1 VSMRKVK
8 RGRGGKAHPTDAPR
22 ITLRHTYWLE
32 AVILVSL
39 REMKSYGYE
48 LMRRVAKFGFEA
60 INPGTFYRNLRHME
74 NEGLV
79 RSEWDT
85 SKRGPA
91 RRMYSITDTGEAY
104 LDFSVKALEEYRHKM
119 DAFFRLYHGMVGVV
133 NGSEAS

>member
-1 VSMRKVK
+1 VSMRKEE
-8 RGRGGKAHPTDAPR
+8 RGCGDKARPINAPR
-22 ITLRHTYWLE
+22 ITPRSTHWLE

-48 LMRRVAKFGFEA
+48 LMRGVAKFGFEA

-74 NEGLV
+74 NEGLL
-79 RSEWDT
+79 RSEWDM
-85 SKRGPA
+85 SKTGPA
-91 RRMYSITDTGEAY
+91 RRMYSITDAGEAY